1 MTKKKKE
8 RKNRTEQKKAV
19 KKRIENYP
27 IIDHLLYADCLLLCG
42 LASKNKPQHQ
52 LSKSKFMGN

>member
-1 MTKKKKE
+1 MTKKKGKKE
-8 RKNRTEQKKAV
+8 QNRTEKAV

-27 IIDHLLYADCLLLCG
+27 IIDHLSYADCLLLCG